1 MMILPYS
8 DLMYPLPGR
17 IINRH

>member
-8 DLMYPLPGR
+8 DLMYPLPGC